1 MNLPVSEFSHLEKED
16 HPISSSLQQQQ
27 ESSTNNHQTASM
39 GLLLSEEDKL
49 LILLAAFLLV
59 VATVVVTSC
68 LVLPRCYLYQ
78 RFLKPKQLISGLG
91 LALGKLNEKAAAA
104 ADEGSN
110 SKSTSKSSKGQ
121 CQLNASI
128 VYPFFNS
135 SGQQGGGKNA
145 ASSESDHFHL
155 SIVPVYGLQP
165 QTRSL
170 ASSPV
175 KHPSLSSSSSNGNSS
190 SGNGTVAIGNQYE
203 NLTQLAEKTRLR
215 YSSLKPD
222 NLKALPCFPK
232 VRARLRVELLEEP
245 ASSASAFRLHV
256 TVDQVTDLKLK
267 EYLCEPSVYVTG
279 TLVAGAA
286 AAAAASRPLH
296 CAAASSAARR
306 LILHELPTQSE
317 LFRTETIKRS
327 LNPVFGKTV
336 RSELLPRSLLKE
348 GCLKLRVMDEERYA
362 NDVCLGEVAIALRK
376 ISPLGKGEEC
386 WEAVSAPEKMKKKD
400 STDSKVECENGES
413 SSTSAVP
420 QIRVN
425 GAEKSF
431 DEELVVAEAGEQPG
445 SQISTYTLF
454 PIKEVKGDI
463 FVGFCFLPTSKRINV
478 TVVKANVRP
487 GIVPANS
494 TSATSTTT
502 TTTTTPS
509 PAVHHAFYARILQFN
524 NGRLVKKKKTGLSV
538 RLSWGEHE
546 TVSFDLIGNS
556 DSGTGSSTVVSA
568 CEPLHL
574 MSFMLVLCCKAQNS
588 TTPSSTEGSP
598 QEQSTPEQDQQVGGS
613 GSRKGSSGGSSRKDR
628 IVGHFVL
635 DHHLWME
642 EILRKPRKQIIKWHD
657 LF

>member
-1 MNLPVSEFSHLEKED
+1 MNLPMSEFSHLEKED
-16 HPISSSLQQQQ
+16 HPISSSLQQQQQ

-91 LALGKLNEKAAAA
+91 LALGKLNEKAATA
-104 ADEGSN
+104 ADEG

-135 SGQQGGGKNA
+135 SGQQGGGGTNA

-175 KHPSLSSSSSNGNSS
+175 KHPSLSSCSSSNGNSS
-190 SGNGTVAIGNQYE
+190 SGGGGTVAIGNQYE

-279 TLVAGAA
+279 TLVAGGGGGG
-286 AAAAASRPLH
+286 
-296 CAAASSAARR
+296 C
-306 LILHELPTQSE
+306 
-317 LFRTETIKRS
+317 
-327 LNPVFGKTV
+327 GK
-336 RSELLPRSLLKE
+336 
-348 GCLKLRVMDEERYA
+348 
-362 NDVCLGEVAIALRK
+362 
-376 ISPLGKGEEC
+376 
-386 WEAVSAPEKMKKKD
+386 
-400 STDSKVECENGES
+400 
-413 SSTSAVP
+413 
-420 QIRVN
+420 
-425 GAEKSF
+425 
-431 DEELVVAEAGEQPG
+431 
-445 SQISTYTLF
+445 
-454 PIKEVKGDI
+454 
-463 FVGFCFLPTSKRINV
+463 
-478 TVVKANVRP
+478 
-487 GIVPANS
+487 
-494 TSATSTTT
+494 
-502 TTTTTPS
+502 S
-509 PAVHHAFYARILQFN
+509 PASLRRSIIGSKGKLFLHKN
-524 NGRLVKKKKTGLSV
+524 NNLFSTAEI
-538 RLSWGEHE
+538 SWP
-546 TVSFDLIGNS
+546 I
-556 DSGTGSSTVVSA
+556 
-568 CEPLHL
+568 
-574 MSFMLVLCCKAQNS
+574 
-588 TTPSSTEGSP
+588 
-598 QEQSTPEQDQQVGGS
+598 
-613 GSRKGSSGGSSRKDR
+613 
-628 IVGHFVL
+628 
-635 DHHLWME
+635 
-642 EILRKPRKQIIKWHD
+642 
-657 LF
+657 

>member
-16 HPISSSLQQQQ
+16 HPISSSLQQQQQ

-135 SGQQGGGKNA
+135 SGQQCGGKNG

-175 KHPSLSSSSSNGNSS
+175 KHPSLSSCSSSNGNSS
-190 SGNGTVAIGNQYE
+190 SGGGGTVAIGNQYE

-279 TLVAGAA
+279 TLVAGGGGGGG
-286 AAAAASRPLH
+286 
-296 CAAASSAARR
+296 
-306 LILHELPTQSE
+306 
-317 LFRTETIKRS
+317 
-327 LNPVFGKTV
+327 GK
-336 RSELLPRSLLKE
+336 
-348 GCLKLRVMDEERYA
+348 
-362 NDVCLGEVAIALRK
+362 
-376 ISPLGKGEEC
+376 
-386 WEAVSAPEKMKKKD
+386 
-400 STDSKVECENGES
+400 
-413 SSTSAVP
+413 
-420 QIRVN
+420 
-425 GAEKSF
+425 
-431 DEELVVAEAGEQPG
+431 
-445 SQISTYTLF
+445 
-454 PIKEVKGDI
+454 
-463 FVGFCFLPTSKRINV
+463 
-478 TVVKANVRP
+478 
-487 GIVPANS
+487 
-494 TSATSTTT
+494 
-502 TTTTTPS
+502 S
-509 PAVHHAFYARILQFN
+509 PASLRRSIIGSKGKLFFAYKQQ
-524 NGRLVKKKKTGLSV
+524 SV
-538 RLSWGEHE
+538 
-546 TVSFDLIGNS
+546 
-556 DSGTGSSTVVSA
+556 
-568 CEPLHL
+568 
-574 MSFMLVLCCKAQNS
+574 
-588 TTPSSTEGSP
+588 
-598 QEQSTPEQDQQVGGS
+598 
-613 GSRKGSSGGSSRKDR
+613 
-628 IVGHFVL
+628 
-635 DHHLWME
+635 
-642 EILRKPRKQIIKWHD
+642 
-657 LF
+657 

>member
-135 SGQQGGGKNA
+135 SGQQGGGGKNG

-279 TLVAGAA
+279 TLVAGGGGGGGGG
-286 AAAAASRPLH
+286 
-296 CAAASSAARR
+296 
-306 LILHELPTQSE
+306 
-317 LFRTETIKRS
+317 
-327 LNPVFGKTV
+327 GK
-336 RSELLPRSLLKE
+336 
-348 GCLKLRVMDEERYA
+348 
-362 NDVCLGEVAIALRK
+362 
-376 ISPLGKGEEC
+376 
-386 WEAVSAPEKMKKKD
+386 
-400 STDSKVECENGES
+400 
-413 SSTSAVP
+413 
-420 QIRVN
+420 
-425 GAEKSF
+425 
-431 DEELVVAEAGEQPG
+431 
-445 SQISTYTLF
+445 
-454 PIKEVKGDI
+454 
-463 FVGFCFLPTSKRINV
+463 
-478 TVVKANVRP
+478 
-487 GIVPANS
+487 
-494 TSATSTTT
+494 
-502 TTTTTPS
+502 S
-509 PAVHHAFYARILQFN
+509 PASLRRSIIGSKGKLFLHTN
-524 NGRLVKKKKTGLSV
+524 NNLFSTAEI
-538 RLSWGEHE
+538 SWP
-546 TVSFDLIGNS
+546 I
-556 DSGTGSSTVVSA
+556 
-568 CEPLHL
+568 
-574 MSFMLVLCCKAQNS
+574 
-588 TTPSSTEGSP
+588 
-598 QEQSTPEQDQQVGGS
+598 
-613 GSRKGSSGGSSRKDR
+613 
-628 IVGHFVL
+628 
-635 DHHLWME
+635 
-642 EILRKPRKQIIKWHD
+642 
-657 LF
+657 

>member
-1 MNLPVSEFSHLEKED
+1 MNLPMSEFSHLEKED
-16 HPISSSLQQQQ
+16 HPISSSLQQQQQ

-91 LALGKLNEKAAAA
+91 LALGKLNEKAATA
-104 ADEGSN
+104 ADEG

-135 SGQQGGGKNA
+135 SGQQGGGGTNA

-175 KHPSLSSSSSNGNSS
+175 KHPSLSSCSSSNGNSS
-190 SGNGTVAIGNQYE
+190 SGGGGTVAIGNQYE

-279 TLVAGAA
+279 TLVAGGGGGG
-286 AAAAASRPLH
+286 
-296 CAAASSAARR
+296 C
-306 LILHELPTQSE
+306 
-317 LFRTETIKRS
+317 
-327 LNPVFGKTV
+327 GK
-336 RSELLPRSLLKE
+336 
-348 GCLKLRVMDEERYA
+348 
-362 NDVCLGEVAIALRK
+362 
-376 ISPLGKGEEC
+376 
-386 WEAVSAPEKMKKKD
+386 
-400 STDSKVECENGES
+400 
-413 SSTSAVP
+413 
-420 QIRVN
+420 
-425 GAEKSF
+425 
-431 DEELVVAEAGEQPG
+431 
-445 SQISTYTLF
+445 
-454 PIKEVKGDI
+454 
-463 FVGFCFLPTSKRINV
+463 
-478 TVVKANVRP
+478 
-487 GIVPANS
+487 
-494 TSATSTTT
+494 
-502 TTTTTPS
+502 S
-509 PAVHHAFYARILQFN
+509 PASLRRSIIGSKGKLFLHTN
-524 NGRLVKKKKTGLSV
+524 NNL
-538 RLSWGEHE
+538 
-546 TVSFDLIGNS
+546 F
-556 DSGTGSSTVVSA
+556 STA
-568 CEPLHL
+568 
-574 MSFMLVLCCKAQNS
+574 
-588 TTPSSTEGSP
+588 
-598 QEQSTPEQDQQVGGS
+598 
-613 GSRKGSSGGSSRKDR
+613 
-628 IVGHFVL
+628 
-635 DHHLWME
+635 
-642 EILRKPRKQIIKWHD
+642 EIS
-657 LF
+657 